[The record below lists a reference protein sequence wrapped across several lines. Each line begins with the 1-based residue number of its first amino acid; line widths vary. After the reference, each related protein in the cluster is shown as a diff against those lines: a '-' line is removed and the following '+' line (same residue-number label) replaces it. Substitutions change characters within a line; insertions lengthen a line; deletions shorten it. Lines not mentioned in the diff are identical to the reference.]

1 MDKFELRLEQAAR
14 AAWLSYVGGRT
25 QDEIATQLG
34 VSRPGIQRLLSLA
47 RQERLVKISIDHPV
61 ASSMALSDAL
71 VERFGLSFC
80 DVVPSDTQSPESIAE
95 YLAVAGAERLSFYLG
110 RQQPQTISLS
120 TGRAVRAAVEAL
132 SRSERPQ
139 HRIVSLVGNVA
150 LNGSSNRYDGVML
163 LADKIGAD
171 RFLLPAPVVAASVEE
186 KESLLSQ
193 SLVKAVFSV
202 ACEADVGMI
211 GIGRLDAQATL
222 FQDQFISAAE
232 RDELMEVG
240 AVGEL
245 MGWPLDMNGQLIDCP
260 LAQRI
265 TSVPLTSLKAQPL
278 IGLAGGHDKVP
289 AILSALRGGWLQ
301 GLIIDEVAAQ
311 RVCAVLKD

>member
-1 MDKFELRLEQAAR
+1 MDKFEQRLEQAAR

-25 QDEIATQLG
+25 QDDIAVQLG
-34 VSRPGIQRLLSLA
+34 VSRPGVQRLLSLA

-61 ASSMALSDAL
+61 ASSMALSDTL
-71 VERFGLSFC
+71 VEHFGLSFC

-95 YLAVAGAERLSFYLG
+95 YLAVAGAERLAFYLG

-150 LNGSSNRYDGVML
+150 LDGSSNRYDGVML

-171 RFLLPAPVVAASVEE
+171 RFLLPAPVVAASIEE
-186 KESLLSQ
+186 KESLQ
-193 SLVKAVFSV
+193 GQNLVKAVFKV

-211 GIGRLDAQATL
+211 GIGRRDAQAFPL
-222 FQDQFISAAE
+222 PSRRYCSAISPSLLRHSFPIPSPFP
-232 RDELMEVG
+232 RDTCVFS
-240 AVGEL
+240 
-245 MGWPLDMNGQLIDCP
+245 CP
-260 LAQRI
+260 LL
-265 TSVPLTSLKAQPL
+265 SLCSPLVRSLSSLYLLFVLPSL
-278 IGLAGGHDKVP
+278 RRSHDF
-289 AILSALRGGWLQ
+289 SG
-301 GLIIDEVAAQ
+301 EH
-311 RVCAVLKD
+311 